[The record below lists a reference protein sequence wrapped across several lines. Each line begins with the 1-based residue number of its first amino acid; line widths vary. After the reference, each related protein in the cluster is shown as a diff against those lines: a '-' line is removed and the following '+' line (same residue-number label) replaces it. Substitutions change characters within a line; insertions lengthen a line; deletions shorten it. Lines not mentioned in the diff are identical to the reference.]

1 MGPSRLSSE
10 RADHGHKLSECLGN
24 AGSPPTDEVQQVWLV
39 GFVPCRQLWPWPSVS
54 SSWSVQGALSE
65 GLQGF
70 RASCFSITPTAQ
82 PGQESCLGTA
92 VMDSAELSVCMPDPL
107 LAGARVDSRATG
119 TPL

>member
-10 RADHGHKLSECLGN
+10 RAARGHKLSECPGN
-24 AGSPPTDEVQQVWLV
+24 SGSLLTDEVQQVGL
-39 GFVPCRQLWPWPSVS
+39 VPCRQLWPWPSVS

-70 RASCFSITPTAQ
+70 RASCFLTAPTAQ

-92 VMDSAELSVCMPDPL
+92 VMDSAELSVCVPDPL
-107 LAGARVDSRATG
+107 LAGARVDSRAIG